1 MSTSKDLLVETS
13 LQLEVLEE
21 LITKYLP
28 LMNDQILIM
37 CDIQEMQDDF
47 EKALYGFN
55 EESE

>member
-1 MSTSKDLLVETS
+1 
-13 LQLEVLEE
+13 
-21 LITKYLP
+21 
-28 LMNDQILIM
+28 MNDQILIM